1 MFMFIKRDTIR
12 QIQILY
18 SLKNM
23 NAYNDISTYK
33 LSLYKIDI
41 FKTYKMNI
49 DQVLMHWGI
58 LVH

>member
-49 DQVLMHWGI
+49 DQVLIH
-58 LVH
+58 